1 MFTLEIVMS
10 SSEGASGGGGR
21 PGVPAMREID
31 AGGAPSVQELASAE
45 SARPDHRP
53 LLVILRVLG
62 IRGFL
67 TAVPAFHA
75 LAEAFPDH
83 RRILVAPARLAPLAH
98 FCGGIDGV
106 APINRLSPLS
116 LDLHQADIAVNLD
129 ARAPA
134 SHRTLL
140 DTSPR
145 RLVAF
150 AHSEV
155 LGGRA

>member
-1 MFTLEIVMS
+1 MGLDGGMFTLEIVMS

-31 AGGAPSVQELASAE
+31 AGGAPSVQELASAG

-83 RRILVAPARLAPLAH
+83 RRILVAPARLAPLVR
-98 FCGGIDGV
+98 D
-106 APINRLSPLS
+106 R
-116 LDLHQADIAVNLD
+116 
-129 ARAPA
+129 
-134 SHRTLL
+134 
-140 DTSPR
+140 SPR
-145 RLVAF
+145 RPGTSGRP
-150 AHSEV
+150 HGSRRR
-155 LGGRA
+155 GGTARAGCRGGPRRVW